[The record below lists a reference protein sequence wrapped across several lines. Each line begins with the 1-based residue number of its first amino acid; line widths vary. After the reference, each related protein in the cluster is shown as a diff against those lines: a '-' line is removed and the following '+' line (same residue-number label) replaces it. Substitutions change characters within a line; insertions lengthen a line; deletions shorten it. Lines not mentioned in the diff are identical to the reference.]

1 MPLGELAA
9 QEPRHSNQRRPSLL
23 GRLLQDLKQ
32 QVAEGLGD
40 AAVARRRQVEEV
52 EHVLRDDGSVGVD
65 EALAD
70 VQELGLLAQPRQP
83 GAHQPVDCGVLLPQG
98 VGALASRQ
106 QTLKKSPT
114 VIV

>member
-83 GAHQPVDCGVLLPQG
+83 GAHQPVDRGVLLPQG